1 MEKQGLPITA
11 DAYSKLMDG
20 YAYHQDLG
28 QLTELAKEA
37 TDKGIDGSQMT
48 NSVVDCHINAGDLDK
63 AVNAVMTPPTFFC
76 FVKLL
81 HLCVEKDRQDLAK
94 FKLLLIEES
103 CIKHMQLF
111 SLIR

>member
-1 MEKQGLPITA
+1 M
-11 DAYSKLMDG
+11 
-20 YAYHQDLG
+20 
-28 QLTELAKEA
+28 TELAKEA

-48 NSVVDCHINAGDLDK
+48 NSVVDCHIDAGDLDK
-63 AVNAVMTPPTFFC
+63 AVNAVMTEKSPPTFFC

-94 FKLLLIEES
+94 LVVDKFKLLPIEKS
-103 CIKHMQLF
+103 YIKHMQLF